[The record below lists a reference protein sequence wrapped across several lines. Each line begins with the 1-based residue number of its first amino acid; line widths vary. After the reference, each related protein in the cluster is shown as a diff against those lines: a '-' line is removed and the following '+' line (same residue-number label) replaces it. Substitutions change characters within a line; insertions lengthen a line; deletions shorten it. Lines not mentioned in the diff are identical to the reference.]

1 MKAWLVNE
9 KDEFEAAVVFAETRG
24 KAKVL
29 ARSTGACEDASF
41 IDIEA
46 HRIPHMDK
54 YYTEGKKEMDWFTLK
69 DRIALITECGFY
81 CEDATKEKC
90 EDCLAKD
97 YCDYYKDYIDE
108 EGASDEN
115 L

>member
-1 MKAWLVNE
+1 MKAWLVCE
-9 KDEFEAAVVFAETRG
+9 KDEFGAAVVFAETRG

-41 IDIEA
+41 LDIEA
-46 HRIPHMDK
+46 HRVPHMDK

-90 EDCLAKD
+90 EDCLAID
-97 YCDYYKDYIDE
+97 YCDYYKDYIEE
-108 EGASDEN
+108 EGASDGI
-115 L
+115 